1 MATLWYWLH
10 IAGTVGFV
18 AVHGEQAVAMF
29 RIRAAATDRAA
40 IETLTER
47 SKAKTGLSYLSLG
60 IIVVSGTA
68 AGIHSSDFG
77 ATWIWA
83 AIIVLLTT
91 VGLMSVTATPW
102 MKSLRTGCTRWADG
116 NYAMDDD
123 QLARTIS
130 GPVPFIVAGIGS
142 AGLVIILLLMFLKPG
157 A

>member
-1 MATLWYWLH
+1 MQALWFWLH

-29 RIRAAATDRAA
+29 RIRAAGTDRAA

-47 SKAKTGLSYLSLG
+47 SKAKTALSYLTLG
-60 IIVVSGTA
+60 VIVVSGTA
-68 AGIHSSDFG
+68 AGIHGSDFG

-83 AIIVLLTT
+83 AIIVLLIT

-102 MKSLRTGCTRWADG
+102 MKSLRHGCTRWADG
-116 NYAMDDD
+116 TYSMDDE
-123 QLARTIS
+123 QLARTLA
-130 GPVPFIVAGIGS
+130 GPVPGLVAGIGTV
-142 AGLVIILLLMFLKPG
+142 GLVIILVLMFLKPG